1 MNAPR
6 TTELKNLVLVGKLSI
21 ANWEAKKKARAVE
34 EKAEAANGAIKGSV
48 SARKSLLPGAEKLEA
63 IINHSK
69 AMSRWWSDVSAP
81 WFDNGMRVYN
91 VAGHLDIQAAF
102 GDMARMRDTLVNE
115 FMDEYPALREKA
127 RFDLND
133 LFDDEDY
140 PMPEA
145 VRAKFRTSLEIMPL
159 PDTNDF
165 RVIPGLDEA
174 EAEYLIEEAQKKT
187 TARMQE
193 ALSTTVTRVLVVLRT
208 LADRLAAYTEKE
220 TADVKGNR
228 FYESWVDNVKE
239 IAQLLPSLNLTND
252 PAISALA
259 NEIAA
264 SFDKPALH
272 YRDNAEDRMLATQR
286 ANELTRKLAGLLS
299 CSLMGSSG

>member
-1 MNAPR
+1 MS
-6 TTELKNLVLVGKLSI
+6 TQLKNLVLVGKLSI
-21 ANWEAKKKARAVE
+21 ANWEAKKKARSVE
-34 EKAEAANGAIKGSV
+34 AKAEAEAGTVKGAV

-91 VAGHLDIQAAF
+91 VAGHIDIQTAY
-102 GDMARMRDTLVNE
+102 GDMARYRDQLVNE

-127 RFDLND
+127 RFDLNE
-133 LFDDEDY
+133 LFDEQDY
-140 PMPEA
+140 PMPES

-159 PDTNDF
+159 PDINDF

-174 EAEYLIEEAQKKT
+174 EAELLVEEAQRKS
-187 TARMQE
+187 AERMQE
-193 ALSTTVTRVLVVLRT
+193 ALQTTVTRVLDVLRT

-239 IAQLLPSLNLTND
+239 IAQLLPQLNLTND
-252 PAISALA
+252 PAINALA
-259 NEIAA
+259 NEIAGA
-264 SFDKPALH
+264 FDKPALH
-272 YRDNAEDRMLATQR
+272 YRDNSEDRATATQR
-286 ANELTRKLAGLLS
+286 ANELTRKLAGLF
-299 CSLMGSSG
+299 GN